1 MKNFVDIKDI
11 SSYMYKTISKETP
24 VSIVS
29 NKDLAVKIICQLLE
43 NDNTELEFASV
54 NFDYDKE
61 YIVSLYYEGN
71 ESYTLSIEEAYDY
84 ETDSYFSVD
93 GIVLFHEDVNSKA
106 LISMKSNKNTS
117 IKYDWF
123 TIGEEENKDCK
134 LSCSEKDT
142 NNTTISKKYFIN
154 GKAVPEKEYKNIK
167 KDILS
172 LIDFIDEMKKF
183 DRLLRW

>member
-43 NDNTELEFASV
+43 NDNTELEFANV

-123 TIGEEENKDCK
+123 TIGEEENK
-134 LSCSEKDT
+134 

-172 LIDFIDEMKKF
+172 LIDFIDEMKKI